1 MKGMTVNAMT
11 DFKEV
16 FGRLESLGITTQRT
30 LGESLGITQ
39 SAVSDAKKRG
49 RFPRRWAEKLS
60 KKFKISLDF
69 LLSGEYKDQTQFPEP
84 SSLSDLYERLLVAE
98 KKNAELKER
107 LKRYESSGLTVPA

>member
-1 MKGMTVNAMT
+1 MEGMTVNAMT

-49 RFPRRWAEKLS
+49 KFPRRWAEELS

-69 LLSGEYKDQTQFPEP
+69 LLSGEYKEQVHFPEP
-84 SSLSDLYERLLVAE
+84 SSLSDLYERLLIAE

-107 LKRYESSGLTVPA
+107 LKQYESSRLQAHA